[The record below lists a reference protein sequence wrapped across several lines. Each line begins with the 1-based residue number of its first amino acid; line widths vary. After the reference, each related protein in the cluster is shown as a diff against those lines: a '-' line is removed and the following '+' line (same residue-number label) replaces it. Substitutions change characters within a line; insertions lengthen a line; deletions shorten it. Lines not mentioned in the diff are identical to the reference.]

1 MTNDFG
7 SVNFIVKWPFFN
19 WPFFKYWC
27 VCALLVGMQN
37 DAAAME
43 NSMEVP
49 QKIKNKTTVWSSNPT
64 FGYIFKGNSKDLKG
78 IFTQ

>member
-1 MTNDFG
+1 MSS
-7 SVNFIVKWPFFN
+7 SVLFTRDKIRKL
-19 WPFFKYWC
+19 
-27 VCALLVGMQN
+27 CALLVGMQN

-49 QKIKNKTTVWSSNPT
+49 QKIKNKTTVWSSNST

-78 IFTQ
+78 IFTLLCLLKYYLQ